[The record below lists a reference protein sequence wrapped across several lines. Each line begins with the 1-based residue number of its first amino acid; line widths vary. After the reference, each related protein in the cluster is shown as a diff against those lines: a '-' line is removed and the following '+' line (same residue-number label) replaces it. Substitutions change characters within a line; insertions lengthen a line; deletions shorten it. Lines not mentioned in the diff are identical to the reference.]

1 MKCGTSTNDRLRLR
15 KKARNANYSPNRES
29 SLENHPLAVLIN
41 FFAGKYHH
49 TVEVTV
55 PLCGNCK
62 QSGAPEPNQ
71 IDFESR
77 SMTFVG
83 HRSWKD
89 DLERERK
96 SKNTI
101 A

>member
-1 MKCGTSTNDRLRLR
+1 MKCGTPTNDRLLVR
-15 KKARNANYSPNRES
+15 KKTRNANYNPNHES

-49 TVEVTV
+49 RVEVTI
-55 PLCGNCK
+55 PFCGNCK
-62 QSGAPEPNQ
+62 QGGAPEPDQ

-77 SMTFVG
+77 TMTFIG

-89 DLERERK
+89 DLEREQRQK
-96 SKNTI
+96 TI